1 MKHSTLAEKFPELV
15 KQWDFDKNE
24 GLSPQTIAPYSEKL
38 VWWRCAMGHTWQA
51 SVADLSRG
59 RGCPYCFGY
68 RPIPGVSDLQTLY
81 PEIAAEW
88 HPERNGSLLPSQT
101 ARRSNKIVW
110 WRCQKGHEW
119 RTSVNNRIGHGQ
131 GCPFCFGR
139 LAISG
144 KTDLAARYPE
154 IADEWNYERNQGLFP
169 SELPAHSNRL
179 IWWKCSEGHEWQATP
194 NNRVH
199 GKGCPYCSGRLAISG
214 VNDLVTLFP
223 EIAAEWHP
231 DRNGDL
237 LPSQVKPFSH
247 KLVWWKCKEG
257 HEWKTIVYNRTRG
270 RSCPYCMGSRVIP
283 GVNDLATQY
292 PELAV
297 QWYQERN
304 SDLHPEKA
312 GCYSSKKVWWQC
324 DQGHIWQAEIGNR
337 VRTGSRCPFCMGLEK
352 RKV

>member
-1 MKHSTLAEKFPELV
+1 M
-15 KQWDFDKNE
+15 
-24 GLSPQTIAPYSEKL
+24 IAPYSEKL
-38 VWWRCAMGHTWQA
+38 VWWRCALGHTWQA

-88 HPERNGSLLPSQT
+88 HPERNGSLLPSQV

-119 RTSVNNRIGHGQ
+119 
-131 GCPFCFGR
+131 
-139 LAISG
+139 
-144 KTDLAARYPE
+144 
-154 IADEWNYERNQGLFP
+154 
-169 SELPAHSNRL
+169 
-179 IWWKCSEGHEWQATP
+179 QATS

-199 GKGCPYCSGRLAISG
+199 GKGCPYCSGRRAISG

-223 EIAAEWHP
+223 EIAAEWNP

-304 SDLHPEKA
+304 GDLHPEKA